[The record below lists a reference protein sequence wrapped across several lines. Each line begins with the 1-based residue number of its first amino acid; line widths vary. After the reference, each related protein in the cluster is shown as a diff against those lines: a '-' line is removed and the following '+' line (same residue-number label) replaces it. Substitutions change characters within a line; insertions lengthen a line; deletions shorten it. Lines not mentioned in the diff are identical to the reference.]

1 MREIKVAMLGF
12 GGIAKA
18 HKKGYEVFEKD
29 GTPIKLV
36 AICDIN
42 PEQFEGGTKTNIDSG
57 KKSNLEGINLY
68 TNVDEMLAKE
78 DFEMIDICLPSYL
91 HKEYTVKMLKA
102 GKHVMCEKP
111 MALNSA
117 DCQVMIDTAKE
128 CGKQLM
134 VGQCLRFEP
143 LYLFLKDAIDSGKFG
158 KVKNVFMDRLSLL
171 PTWGF
176 ENWFCDTE
184 KSGGCAM
191 DLHIHDVDMMR
202 FLFGEPEAVSAVG
215 YDDTTRWQ
223 VMNSRF
229 FYPNNLTPCAI
240 GSWDESNT
248 TKFRMGYRVRFEKAS
263 IILDGSKITV
273 NPDDGES
280 YEVTLEKKDRM
291 AEEIRLIASCIA
303 DENVKNTSNPPESA
317 LMSVKLVEALCK
329 SADMAGEKIKFN

>member
-42 PEQFEGGTKTNIDSG
+42 PAQFDGGTKTNLDSG

-68 TNVDEMLAKE
+68 TDLDEMIKNE
-78 DFEMIDICLPSYL
+78 EFEMIDICLPSYL
-91 HKEYTVKMLKA
+91 HKEYTVKMLRA

-158 KVKNVFMDRLSLL
+158 KVKNVFMDRLSIL

-229 FYPNNLTPCAI
+229 FYPNLTPCAI
-240 GSWDESNT
+240 GSWDESKT

-263 IILDGSKITV
+263 VILDGSKITV

-280 YEVTLEKKDRM
+280 YEVELEKKDRM

-317 LMSVKLVEALCK
+317 LMSVKLVETLCK
-329 SADMAGEKIKFN
+329 SADMGGEKIKFN